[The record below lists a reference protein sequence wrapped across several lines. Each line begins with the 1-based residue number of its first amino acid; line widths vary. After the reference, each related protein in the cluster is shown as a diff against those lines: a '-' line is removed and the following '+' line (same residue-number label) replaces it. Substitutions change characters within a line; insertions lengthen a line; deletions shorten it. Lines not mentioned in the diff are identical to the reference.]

1 MNSSGWDSR
10 FAANPH
16 HFGAGPNTLLEKHV
30 ADLAPGTAADV
41 GCGQG
46 RNTAWLASRGW
57 HVTAVDY
64 STVGLEHTR
73 EATAAALGAAAESV
87 GATEAAGAA
96 SPAAVDDLLTTV
108 HSDVMEWE
116 PGTTFDLVVAA
127 YLHMPSSDMRV
138 LWRRLADATAPGG
151 TLVVVGHDT
160 DNAGGVHLDDVDM
173 AAFHDRFTVD
183 AGYCEVDGG
192 LVGRVTLVVERTCQ
206 NTRCRGLADPAN
218 AGQHPCLRDAACRK
232 SVGER
237 PDHWLL
243 ANQSRKITWAVFA
256 SQHTVGGGSARVV
269 FCAGVHSLEPAPCF
283 GTLVWLERRVSLAR
297 AGGVKCPFVVRPAAS
312 GACRLKGGR
321 LAR

>member
-87 GATEAAGAA
+87 GATETAGAA

-160 DNAGGVHLDDVDM
+160 DNAGGGPKDPDVL
-173 AAFHDRFTVD
+173 FHAEDVTAELPDGWEVTVAEAVDRGEGSVD
-183 AGYCEVDGG
+183 ALMV
-192 LVGRVTLVVERTCQ
+192 
-206 NTRCRGLADPAN
+206 A
-218 AGQHPCLRDAACRK
+218 RK
-232 SVGER
+232 SR
-237 PDHWLL
+237 
-243 ANQSRKITWAVFA
+243 
-256 SQHTVGGGSARVV
+256 
-269 FCAGVHSLEPAPCF
+269 
-283 GTLVWLERRVSLAR
+283 
-297 AGGVKCPFVVRPAAS
+297 
-312 GACRLKGGR
+312 
-321 LAR
+321 